1 MLCVHRG
8 LLAVVLFLAWMS
20 GDSARSEQV
29 KLDVSPSY
37 GVLKAGE
44 KQTMWLRVGVT
55 GFALQAEAK
64 RAPVNVA
71 LVLDKSGSM
80 SGQKIAQAREAAID
94 AIRRLG
100 PEDIVS
106 VVTYDST
113 VHVLVPATKLTDKD
127 HVARLISQIQADGNT
142 ALFAGVSKGAA
153 EIRKFRSEERVSRI
167 ILLSDGLANV
177 GPSAP
182 GELGDLGESLR
193 KENISVSTLGLGL
206 GYNEDLMVKLAGR
219 SGGNHQFVEQA
230 TELAEI
236 FNREFDDVTSVV
248 AQDVKVRV
256 EVPEGIRP
264 VRVLGNDA
272 EIDGQKVLINL
283 SQVYS
288 QQQKHIVL
296 EVEVPAK
303 EDGQRCTIADVV
315 VSYKNMQSHA
325 DDRLTGTATVS
336 FSDSPSKVEESL
348 DKAVLEDV
356 VVLVSNEQ
364 NKLATDFLDQGDLL
378 RCRETLL
385 SNGKF
390 LNENAAKLDSKLL
403 RSYSAANFIQAE
415 EVSSNANRGRKIM
428 VELQLQ
434 TDTQQTMKK

>member
-1 MLCVHRG
+1 MSRVHRWLLG
-8 LLAVVLFLAWMS
+8 VLLASAWLIS
-20 GDSARSEQV
+20 DVARSEQM

-37 GVLKAGE
+37 NVLKAGE
-44 KQTMWLRVGVT
+44 KQTTWIRIGVT
-55 GFALQAEAK
+55 GFELKNKSK
-64 RAPVNVA
+64 RAPVNVS

-113 VHVLVPATKLTDKD
+113 VHVLVPATKLTDKER
-127 HVARLISQIQADGNT
+127 VTQLISQIQADGNT

-153 EIRKFRSEERVSRI
+153 EVRKFRSDERVNRI

-193 KENISVSTLGLGL
+193 KEKISVSTLGLGL
-206 GYNEDLMVKLAGR
+206 GYNEDLMVKLAAR
-219 SGGNHQFVEQA
+219 SGGNHQFVEEA

-256 EVPEGIRP
+256 DVPEGIRP

-303 EDGQRCTIADVV
+303 EDGQRCAIANVV

-325 DDRLTGTATVS
+325 DDRLTGTATVA
-336 FSDSPSKVEESL
+336 FSDSAKKVEESL
-348 DKAVLEDV
+348 QKTVLEDI

-364 NKLATDFLDQGDLL
+364 NKLATNFLDQGDLAS
-378 RCRETLL
+378 CRETLL

-390 LNENAAKLDSKLL
+390 LEQNAALLDSTRL
-403 RSYSAANFIQAE
+403 RTYSAANRYQAE
-415 EVSSNANRGRKIM
+415 EVSANPNRGRKLM
-428 VELQLQ
+428 LELQLQ
-434 TDTQQTMKK
+434 TDYQQKIDE

>member
-1 MLCVHRG
+1 MSRVHRW
-8 LLAVVLFLAWMS
+8 LLAVILSSAWLTS
-20 GDSARSEQV
+20 DAARSEQM

-37 GVLKAGE
+37 DVLKAGE
-44 KQTMWLRVGVT
+44 KQTTWIRIGVT
-55 GFALQAEAK
+55 GFELKNKSK
-64 RAPVNVA
+64 RAPVNVS

-94 AIRRLG
+94 AIRRLS

-113 VHVLVPATKLTDKD
+113 VHVLVPATKLTDKER
-127 HVARLISQIQADGNT
+127 VTQLISQIQAGGNT

-153 EIRKFRSEERVSRI
+153 EVRKFRSDERVSRV

-206 GYNEDLMVKLAGR
+206 GYNEDLMVKLAAR
-219 SGGNHQFVEQA
+219 SGGNHQFVEEA

-256 EVPEGIRP
+256 DVPEGIRP

-272 EIDGQKVLINL
+272 EIDGQKVLINVT
-283 SQVYS
+283 QVYS
-288 QQQKHIVL
+288 KQQKHIVL

-303 EDGQRCTIADVV
+303 EDGQRCAVANV
-315 VSYKNMQSHA
+315 AVSYKNMQTHA
-325 DDRLTGTATVS
+325 DDRLTGTVTVA
-336 FSDSPSKVEESL
+336 FSDSAKKVEESL
-348 DKAVLEDV
+348 QKTVLEDV

-364 NKLATDFLDQGDLL
+364 SKLATNFLDQGDVM
-378 RCRETLL
+378 RCAETLR

-390 LNENAAKLDSKLL
+390 LEENAALLDSKRL
-403 RSYSAANFIQAE
+403 RTYSAVNRFQAE
-415 EVSSNANRGRKIM
+415 EVSSNPNRGRKM
-428 VELQLQ
+428 MLELQLQ
-434 TDTQQTMKK
+434 TDYQQKIDE